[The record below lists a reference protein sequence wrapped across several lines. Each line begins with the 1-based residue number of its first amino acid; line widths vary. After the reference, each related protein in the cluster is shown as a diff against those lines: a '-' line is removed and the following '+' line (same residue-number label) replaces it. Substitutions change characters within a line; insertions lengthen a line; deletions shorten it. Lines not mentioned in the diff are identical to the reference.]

1 MTEHT
6 VTEIAIC
13 TVSDRE
19 AAETARRAAMDAMRH
34 YPGFVRWQ
42 ALTALDQDD
51 MIADIVEWQ
60 DKAAADA
67 AADKVR
73 RDPAFAPY
81 MAAISAV
88 TVMRHFKAQETI

>member
-1 MTEHT
+1 
-6 VTEIAIC
+6 
-13 TVSDRE
+13 
-19 AAETARRAAMDAMRH
+19 
-34 YPGFVRWQ
+34 
-42 ALTALDQDD
+42 
-51 MIADIVEWQ
+51 MIADIVEWR

-88 TVMRHFKAQETI
+88 TIMRHFKAQETI